1 MEWGWNIRDVQH
13 PQEVSPPIHPLL
25 RSLME
30 NPELGGYVE
39 HVNFW
44 GSKNDWISKTTY
56 NLWAPEESPKLADSE
71 LQAAMQRVQRFAQRS
86 EALGR
91 GDSDAYVSLTLAF
104 LPNLCSLIL
113 SADFFSNSRF
123 LGPCSST
130 HCILTGEDS
139 RSGRFH
145 GIPCCTTPNL
155 ARSARAKSQLTY
167 FPALGTC
174 TSSSTH
180 RSWKS

>member
-71 LQAAMQRVQRFAQRS
+71 LQEAMQWFQRFAQRCQTCGVKRWDVVTATPMS
-86 EALGR
+86 PLR
-91 GDSDAYVSLTLAF
+91 W
-104 LPNLCSLIL
+104 
-113 SADFFSNSRF
+113 
-123 LGPCSST
+123 
-130 HCILTGEDS
+130 
-139 RSGRFH
+139 RSYQ
-145 GIPCCTTPNL
+145 T
-155 ARSARAKSQLTY
+155 SAR
-167 FPALGTC
+167 
-174 TSSSTH
+174 
-180 RSWKS
+180 